1 MKQFTYVVENTF
13 GLHARPA
20 ALIAEQANVYPNT
33 TITISCGPETVSATS
48 AIKLMTLGIKKGDT
62 ITLTCDGEYEQD
74 AIEVVGELITNIL

>member
-1 MKQFTYVVENTF
+1 MKQFTYVVQNAF

-20 ALIAEQANVYPNT
+20 ALIAEQASVYPNT
-33 TITISCGPETVSATS
+33 TITITCGAESVAASTL
-48 AIKLMTLGIKKGDT
+48 KLMTLGIKKGDT